1 MFLHL
6 PWNKPSINRY
16 LPPSIYLPIQ
26 HNLPSIYLLSNEKM
40 KKTDNHGWDLGDEI
54 ISSYLRSSHRIWIIS
69 MPLGDD
75 LRVVCVSSS
84 WITFERGP
92 YIYSLQIYLCVY
104 MCYMYVYIYVTCGY
118 LYIFIYVTFNYTLIL
133 CDHIHLYSQ
142 SGWFSF
148 FQGSQTTSFTNL
160 RPWCQSLA
168 VKGFWMRRYLSL
180 ASKAYWIF
188 V

>member
-1 MFLHL
+1 M
-6 PWNKPSINRY
+6 N
-16 LPPSIYLPIQ
+16 
-26 HNLPSIYLLSNEKM
+26 KM

-75 LRVVCVSSS
+75 LRVVCVSNS

-92 YIYSLQIYLCVY
+92 YIYFTYIYIYLCVY
-104 MCYMYVYIYVTCGY
+104 MCCMYVYIYVTCGY
-118 LYIFIYVTFNYTLIL
+118 LYIFIYVIFNFTLTL

-142 SGWFSF
+142 SGWFGPF
-148 FQGSQTTSFTNL
+148 FQGSQTTFFTNL
-160 RPWCQSLA
+160 RPWCQLLA
-168 VKGFWMRRYLSL
+168 VKGFWMRRYLRL
-180 ASKAYWIF
+180 ASKAYGIF

>member
-6 PWNKPSINRY
+6 PWNKPSINKY
-16 LPPSIYLPIQ
+16 LPPSLYLPIQ
-26 HNLPSIYLLSNEKM
+26 QNLPSIYLLSNEKNM
-40 KKTDNHGWDLGDEI
+40 KKNRQPWMGPGWRNHLQLSQVVSQDLNYFYAPWRRPESRLCQQLLDHFRK
-54 ISSYLRSSHRIWIIS
+54 RSLYI
-69 MPLGDD
+69 
-75 LRVVCVSSS
+75 
-84 WITFERGP
+84 FYK
-92 YIYSLQIYLCVY
+92 YIYVFICATC
-104 MCYMYVYIYVTCGY
+104 MYIYVTCGY